1 MTKTRLLVGFAAC
14 NALLVAGAVLPTARA
29 ATADASVAKYD
40 KDSDR
45 TLDIAE
51 VKAAAEAHFDQLDK
65 ASDNDSTLDSKE
77 VKGVIGAKA
86 FKAAD
91 PDHDGTI
98 DKNEYLAYIAKVF
111 DKVDTDHD
119 GTIDAKE
126 LGTPSGQSLKRLID

>member
-14 NALLVAGAVLPTARA
+14 NALLVGGAVLPTARA
-29 ATADASVAKYD
+29 ATADAIVAKYD
-40 KDSDR
+40 KDSDKS
-45 TLDIAE
+45 LDIAE

-65 ASDNDSTLDSKE
+65 DSDNDSTLDSKE

-91 PDHDGTI
+91 S
-98 DKNEYLAYIAKVF
+98 
-111 DKVDTDHD
+111 DHD

-126 LGTPSGQSLKRLID
+126 LATPSGQSLKRLID